1 MNHPMG
7 RCANRSEDVMSAS
20 GGGTFPAAPLDRRKE
35 AELTSMLAVA
45 TVLDQAFGDAE
56 ARYR

>member
-20 GGGTFPAAPLDRRKE
+20 GGGTFPAASLDRRKE

-45 TVLDQAFGDAE
+45 TVPDQAFGDAE